1 MKRGWKLCLAGLV
14 GYPALEL
21 CYRGRTHWS
30 MALAGALTLPCLSRL
45 ACRRELSLLRRSLRG
60 ALFITGVEL
69 VFGLVFNLGLK
80 QQVWS
85 YRQRRYNL
93 WGQIC
98 PLASLRWYLLCLL
111 LMPALGR

>member
-45 ACRRELSLLRRSLRG
+45 ACRSELDAPYGAPCSSPEWSWSLAWCSIW
-60 ALFITGVEL
+60 A
-69 VFGLVFNLGLK
+69 
-80 QQVWS
+80 
-85 YRQRRYNL
+85 
-93 WGQIC
+93 
-98 PLASLRWYLLCLL
+98 
-111 LMPALGR
+111 